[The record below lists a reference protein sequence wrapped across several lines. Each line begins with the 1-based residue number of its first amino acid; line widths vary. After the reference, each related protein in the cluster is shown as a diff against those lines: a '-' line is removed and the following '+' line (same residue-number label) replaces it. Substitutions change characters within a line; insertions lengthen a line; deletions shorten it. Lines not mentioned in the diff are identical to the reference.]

1 MKVSV
6 SGVNSEFS
14 KLIDLSARQFPDKT
28 ALQLLEQS
36 ISYQE
41 LSEKVINQTEHF
53 KSRIGVPRKIIALE
67 GESSLSLIVSFLSII
82 ESGHIAAPL
91 NMRYP
96 ELSRI
101 SQAGALGAIRMN
113 SSGEI
118 LSDTTKAEHRENI
131 LQFDAAL
138 IIHTSGSSGT
148 PKAALLSEKNLIA
161 SAQGVNTALSFTSAD
176 RWLCPLPLW
185 HVGGLGILVRTLQAG
200 GTMLLADS
208 ANLNEMISKYQ
219 PTHLSLVDLQLSR
232 ILESKQTLTE
242 LKATAKAILLGGSAI
257 SKKNIQRSITHDLPI
272 YLSYGLTEMS
282 STVTIHRVASSDL
295 DHSPV
300 SSGKTLDGRQIRL
313 STDGIIQ
320 VNGAT
325 RFLGYLKNGELESPF
340 DPDGWFSTGDRG
352 ELSIEGELSVQGRAD
367 NMFISGGENIQPE
380 QIEAAIAARAGVT
393 ECIVVPASD
402 NQYGYRPVA
411 FVKFMDETN
420 FSEKTETLALAMRV
434 SLPGYMIP
442 VRWFPF
448 PEKAVDQPELKW
460 NRSELTRLANQ
471 IVHHSH

>member
-1 MKVSV
+1 M
-6 SGVNSEFS
+6 NSELS

-28 ALQLLEQS
+28 VIQLLDQS

-41 LSEKVINQTEHF
+41 LSEKVIDQTEHF
-53 KSRIGVPRKIIALE
+53 NKRLGATRKIIALE
-67 GESSLSLIVSFLSII
+67 GESSLSCIVSLLSII

-101 SQAGALGAIRMN
+101 SQANALGALRMN
-113 SSGEI
+113 STGEM
-118 LSDTTKAEHRENI
+118 LTDTKAAEHSDII
-131 LQFDAAL
+131 LPDDAAL

-148 PKAALLSEKNLIA
+148 PKAALLSEKNFIA
-161 SAQGVNTALSFTSAD
+161 SAQGVNTAVSFTSFD

-185 HVGGLGILVRTLQAG
+185 HVGGLGILVRVLQSG

-208 ANLNEMISKYQ
+208 ANLNELISKYQ
-219 PTHLSLVDLQLSR
+219 PTHLSFVDLQLSR
-232 ILESKQTLTE
+232 ILESKQTFTA

-257 SKKNIQRSITHDLPI
+257 SKKNIQRSIAHDLPI

-282 STVTIHRVASSDL
+282 STVTMHRVSESDL
-295 DHSPV
+295 DHSPG
-300 SSGKTLDGRQIRL
+300 SSGKLLDGRQIRL
-313 STDGIIQ
+313 SSDGIIQ

-367 NMFISGGENIQPE
+367 NMFISGGENVQPE
-380 QIEAAIAARAGVT
+380 QIEAAIVARQEVI
-393 ECIVVPASD
+393 ECIVVPATD
-402 NQYGYRPVA
+402 DQYGYSPVA
-411 FVKFMDETN
+411 FVKFSDEEN
-420 FSEKTETLALAMRV
+420 FLEKTEILSLALRAL
-434 SLPGYMIP
+434 LPGYMIP

-448 PEKAVDQPELKW
+448 PEKSVDQPELKW
-460 NRSELTRLANQ
+460 NRSELARLANQ
-471 IVHHSH
+471 ILHHSH